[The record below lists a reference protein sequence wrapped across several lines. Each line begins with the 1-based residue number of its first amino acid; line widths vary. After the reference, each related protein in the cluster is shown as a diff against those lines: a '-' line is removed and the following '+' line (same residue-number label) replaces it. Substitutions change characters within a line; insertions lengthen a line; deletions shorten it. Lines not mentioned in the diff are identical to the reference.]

1 MDITL
6 EKVTLEEESILQNLV
21 QFYKYEFSIYLD
33 TIKLNDKGLFK
44 PFNLEDYWTKSNYHP
59 FFIKV
64 DGELAGF
71 VLVRSETNT
80 EPNSIEQF
88 FTMKNY
94 NGKGVGR
101 KAAKRIFDMFP
112 GKWKIIQIQKNYP
125 AQAFWRSV
133 ISDYTNDN
141 FHERYDEEDAR
152 SSVQEFETDKKN
164 R

>member
-1 MDITL
+1 MEITL
-6 EKVTLEEESILQNLV
+6 EKVKLEEEPILQNLI
-21 QFYKYEFSIYLD
+21 QFYKYEFSIYLN

-44 PFNLEDYWTKSNYHP
+44 PFNLEDYWTKMNYHP

-71 VLVRSETNT
+71 VLVRSESNT

-94 NGKGVGR
+94 KGKGIGR
-101 KAAKRIFDMFP
+101 IAAKRVFDMFP
-112 GKWKIIQIQKNYP
+112 GKWKVIQIQKNYP

-141 FHERYDEEDAR
+141 FHERYDEEDER
-152 SSVQEFETDKKN
+152 SSVQEFEIIAKN